1 MREINKTELAND
13 YFEQVKAIHDIGYAD
28 LEQDHPNY
36 QLHLIVR
43 DLNKDRLNS
52 ASTYARI
59 QNMDSAELTR
69 KLWDTSSQL
78 KGHLGKHPL
87 YNLDPDYVREQM
99 WTAKIPQIKELKKV
113 YFRATGKKPNN
124 RMGKEAMWSELLHKT
139 KQS

>member
-13 YFEQVKAIHDIGYAD
+13 YFEQVKAIHDIGYRD

-59 QNMDSAELTR
+59 QTTE
-69 KLWDTSSQL
+69 
-78 KGHLGKHPL
+78 
-87 YNLDPDYVREQM
+87 
-99 WTAKIPQIKELKKV
+99 
-113 YFRATGKKPNN
+113 
-124 RMGKEAMWSELLHKT
+124 
-139 KQS
+139 

>member
-1 MREINKTELAND
+1 MREIDKTELAND

-87 YNLDPDYVREQM
+87 YNLDPD
-99 WTAKIPQIKELKKV
+99 
-113 YFRATGKKPNN
+113 
-124 RMGKEAMWSELLHKT
+124 
-139 KQS
+139 